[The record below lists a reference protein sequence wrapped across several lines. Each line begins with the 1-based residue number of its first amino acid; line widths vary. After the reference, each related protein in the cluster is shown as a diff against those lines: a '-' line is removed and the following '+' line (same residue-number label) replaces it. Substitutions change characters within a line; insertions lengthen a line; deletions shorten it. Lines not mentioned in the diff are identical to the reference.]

1 MARGPSWRDGVESVI
16 HVRSFTTVTGG
27 VGTATLSCMDVLSD
41 ILSHVR
47 LQGSLYFTTDFRPP
61 WGLRVPRY
69 GRVARFHLVVRGG
82 CWVRVIGAP
91 EPIRLEAGD
100 LVLVPNGAEHVLAD
114 TPDTPCRTVDEVVEQ
129 AGFDGR
135 GALSIAGDDSGSPT
149 RLVCGHFAFD
159 ESFDHPLVQQLPQA
173 MLIRWD
179 DYARDSPLEQAFQ
192 FIVREVQAGRPG
204 NAAVVNRL
212 SEVLFVQA
220 IRWWIEHQPPERG
233 MLAALTEPGLAS
245 ALSAI
250 HAEPTARWTVEGL
263 GRRAAMGRTAFAG
276 RFKDVIGM
284 TPMEYVTLWRLQQA
298 KRLLAES
305 RLSLEQVASRA
316 GYDSAA
322 SFSRVFTREVGVR
335 PGAYRQQVG
344 VE

>member
-1 MARGPSWRDGVESVI
+1 MASVARRRDGGQSVI
-16 HVRSFTTVTGG
+16 HARSFTAMAGP
-27 VGTATLSCMDVLSD
+27 VGTVILTCMDVLSD
-41 ILSHVR
+41 ILGHLR

-61 WGLRVPRY
+61 WGLRVPRF

-82 CWVRVIGAP
+82 CWVRVIGAADP
-91 EPIRLEAGD
+91 LRLETGD
-100 LVLVPNGAEHVLAD
+100 LVLIPNGAEHVLAD
-114 TPDTPCRTVDEVVEQ
+114 TPDTPCRTVDEVVRQ
-129 AGFDGR
+129 AGFTGR
-135 GALSIAGDDSGSPT
+135 GALTIAGDDSGSPT
-149 RLVCGHFAFD
+149 RMVCGHFAFD
-159 ESFDHPLVQQLPQA
+159 EAFDHPLVQQLPDA

-220 IRWWIEHQPPERG
+220 IRWWIEHQPAERG

-245 ALSAI
+245 ALGAI
-250 HAEPTARWTVEGL
+250 HAEPTARWTVEEL
-263 GRRAAMGRTAFAG
+263 GQRAAMGRTAFAG
-276 RFKDVIGM
+276 RFRDVIGM
-284 TPMEYVTLWRLQQA
+284 TPMEYVTLWRMQRA
-298 KRLLAES
+298 KRLLTES

-322 SFSRVFTREVGVR
+322 SFSRVFTRETGVR
-335 PGAYRQQVG
+335 PGAYRRQAG
-344 VE
+344 